1 MKRLLKRFLA
11 LSHPLGIALCLIVA
25 AGSPA
30 LADPYPGQPPVL
42 IGLDAEFGHRTS
54 TSAQAVRQGLEIAIA
69 EINQSGGVLGGRPL
83 ELVIRDNRSL
93 PARGLDNLRELA
105 AIPDLVAVFG
115 GKFSPI
121 YMEVLP
127 TAHELGILLMDPWGS
142 ADGITEHDFR
152 PSYSFR
158 LSLKDSWAAPVML
171 RHALERYQARKLGV
185 FLPNTAWGRS
195 NQAAIS
201 RAAAAN
207 GQTLVGEKWYNWG
220 DKSFSDD
227 YQELRAAGAQAI
239 VLVANE
245 AEGSTLA
252 REVAALPPAERL
264 PIVSHWGVTGGKFAE
279 LAGAGLDELDF
290 AVVQTYSFVGRDDPA
305 ARRVLAAL
313 RERYGITGAEAVKS
327 PVGVAHAYDL
337 MHLLAQAIDWAG
349 STDRAAVRTAL
360 ENLGPY
366 DGLVRHYDH
375 PFTPE
380 RHDALS
386 PAEVFMARF
395 TADDRILPIPR
406 AGSASV
412 QAPAPAQAQAQN
424 STPAQAPIPAPASAL
439 APTPAPPPAP
449 GSAPAPVPTPA
460 PAPPPAE

>member
-30 LADPYPGQPPVL
+30 LAVPSPGQPPVL

-245 AEGSTLA
+245 VEGSTLA

-279 LAGAGLDELDF
+279 LAGAGLDELEF

-313 RERYGITGAEAVKS
+313 RERYGISGAEAVKS

-337 MHLLAQAIDWAG
+337 MHLLALAIDWAG

-366 DGLVRHYDH
+366 DGLIRHYDH